1 MRKKMAM
8 ILLLNFIII
17 VLLVGC
23 PGPAQKP
30 TTPPAK
36 PRTTQNDADGMTASQ
51 RRILANRLSTVATNV
66 SGVQRAAV
74 AVMDVGM
81 TSQGMP
87 GTTRTTNNRNTTNLR
102 STRGVMVMAGL
113 TLDQT
118 AMNDRATATRI
129 KRTVANRIK
138 AADKK
143 ISQVMVTSDP
153 QLIKRIDTIAAGIV
167 AGQPIQRYQ
176 QEINDLGQRL
186 RQENAVY

>member
-1 MRKKMAM
+1 
-8 ILLLNFIII
+8 
-17 VLLVGC
+17 
-23 PGPAQKP
+23 
-30 TTPPAK
+30 
-36 PRTTQNDADGMTASQ
+36 
-51 RRILANRLSTVATNV
+51 
-66 SGVQRAAV
+66 
-74 AVMDVGM
+74 
-81 TSQGMP
+81 
-87 GTTRTTNNRNTTNLR
+87 
-102 STRGVMVMAGL
+102 MAGL

>member
-8 ILLLNFIII
+8 LLLLNFIIT
-17 VLLVGC
+17 LMLVGC

-36 PRTTQNDADGMTASQ
+36 PRTTQNNADGMTASQ
-51 RRILANRLSTVATNV
+51 RRVLANRLSTVATKV
-66 SGVQRAAV
+66 PGVQRAAIV
-74 AVMDVGM
+74 VMDVGM
-81 TSQGMP
+81 TTKGAT
-87 GTTRTTNNRNTTNLR
+87 GTTSTAKTATNMR

-113 TLDQT
+113 TMDKT